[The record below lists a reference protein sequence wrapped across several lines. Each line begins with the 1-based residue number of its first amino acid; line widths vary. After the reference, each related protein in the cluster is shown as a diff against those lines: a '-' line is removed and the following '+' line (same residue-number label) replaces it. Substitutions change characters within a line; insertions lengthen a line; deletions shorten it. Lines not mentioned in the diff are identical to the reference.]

1 MKILSQSSTLRVA
14 WKNQIESKIQ
24 GQRETQQDLLGTS
37 LFGQFRFFYG
47 EINRVSKQVKGS
59 LGESVVSFLLQWL
72 PDSDVLFNNA
82 LIPTR
87 KPGILTEIDHLIIG
101 KNGVFLV
108 ELKTWKGSFRAYQD
122 QWKRREG
129 KRWVPINQSPS
140 SQSAYHQQMF
150 EDWIRTIFSDLPA
163 NFVTAPVVFPIAD
176 WVGTTQCSVPILH
189 RVNALLDLLKGS
201 EPCLTA
207 QQVAAIAEAVANYTI
222 PPSDTIAPKAPLPKP
237 MPKPSTP
244 RVANPVPRRT
254 YTMQE
259 STEVTDRATAD
270 ITQWLQNSPR
280 TISVQNVENDPHY
293 RAIDVDL
300 LVTTD
305 RGESKL
311 EIKGDRYHKTGNF
324 FFETQTNQEKNTPGC
339 FLYTEADWL
348 CYYFVEIGLLYLL
361 PMPQTRDWFLNHL
374 ERFPSKSTTTP
385 IRGGGCYTT
394 VGRLVPIDVVLQEVP
409 EVKTYQLSS
418 GGEGR
423 LAPGQ

>member
-14 WKNQIESKIQ
+14 FQAQIESKIQ
-24 GQRETQQDLLGTS
+24 GQREFQQDRFGESFLGQLS
-37 LFGQFRFFYG
+37 SFCW
-47 EINRVSKQVKGS
+47 EVNRVSKQVKGS
-59 LGESVVSFLLQWL
+59 LGEGVVSFLLQWL
-72 PDSDVLFNNA
+72 PDSDILFNNA

-87 KPGILTEIDHLIIG
+87 KPGILTEIDHLIIAT
-101 KNGVFLV
+101 NGVFLV
-108 ELKTWKGSFRAYQD
+108 ELKTWKGSFSAYQD

-129 KRWVPINQSPS
+129 KRWVSLDPSPS

-150 EDWIRTIFSDLPA
+150 ERWIRSLLPNLPA

-176 WVGTTQCSVPILH
+176 WVETTQCSVPVLH
-189 RVNALLDLLKGS
+189 RVSALLDLLKGS

-207 QQVAAIAEAVANYTI
+207 PQVAAIASAVANYTI
-222 PPSDTIAPKAPLPKP
+222 SPPEPITPKAPLPKP
-237 MPKPSTP
+237 MPKPSLLK
-244 RVANPVPRRT
+244 VAHPVPPRT

-259 STEVTDRATAD
+259 STQVADRATAD
-270 ITQWLQNSPR
+270 ITHWLQHLSR
-280 TISVQNVENDPHY
+280 TISIQNVENDPHY

-324 FFETQTNQEKNTPGC
+324 FFETHSNREKNTPGC

-361 PMPQTRDWFLNHL
+361 PMPQTRDWFLNNM
-374 ERFPSKSTTTP
+374 ERFQSKSTTTP
-385 IRGGGCYTT
+385 IRAGGCYTT
-394 VGRLVPIDVVLQEVP
+394 VGRLVPIDVVLKEVP
-409 EVKTYQLSS
+409 DVKRHQLKTVR
-418 GGEGR
+418 EGNSKR
-423 LAPGQ
+423 EH